1 MLAVDEKEEQLLE
14 ALRLGAKGFLLK
26 NILPNEL
33 LTFIHMIHRGESII
47 SGPIARKII
56 DYFSN
61 HQLSELKSVRPLN
74 KTDILTKREKEILM
88 HVIKGS
94 TNREIA
100 AALFISE
107 NTVKN
112 HLRNIM
118 EKLQMNNRVQAA
130 TYALQEGW
138 LQNV

>member
-1 MLAVDEKEEQLLE
+1 MKKDSGYRFILSVNRGML
-14 ALRLGAKGFLLK
+14 
-26 NILPNEL
+26 EL

-112 HLRNIM
+112 HL
-118 EKLQMNNRVQAA
+118 
-130 TYALQEGW
+130 
-138 LQNV
+138 